1 MRRIKKHINKGNVI
15 YSIDYKTTQPF
26 SAWYEVLLSLNEF
39 IRARVREVKC
49 KYEAKLKEN
58 NAFIDSEYKRGYEF
72 GLIAEQH
79 HDERLNI
86 VKSKNNELIGLEAN
100 IKSTLEKVL
109 KDITKEYAI
118 DCRIGK
124 RKKESF
130 LAFYI
135 RSIEKKKMLKM
146 RRFKQHLKIINAMV
160 LNRNSSEHELD
171 ALFRKIDERY
181 IILIL
186 NTTHQYMNEFI
197 LQLYKSDKQYK

>member
-1 MRRIKKHINKGNVI
+1 M
-15 YSIDYKTTQPF
+15 
-26 SAWYEVLLSLNEF
+26 
-39 IRARVREVKC
+39 
-49 KYEAKLKEN
+49 
-58 NAFIDSEYKRGYEF
+58 
-72 GLIAEQH
+72 
-79 HDERLNI
+79 
-86 VKSKNNELIGLEAN
+86 IGLEAN
-100 IKSTLEKVL
+100 IKSTLEKLL

-118 DCRIGK
+118 DCKKGRH
-124 RKKESF
+124 KKESSV
-130 LAFYI
+130 AFYI

-186 NTTHQYMNEFI
+186 NTTHQYMNELI